1 MRRPSARLSSLAH
14 LNNLSIRMSV
24 RPRTLPDREFWT
36 DIRRDLEAMCGEIR
50 NGDDMELVLKA
61 LEARVQYAEYRSP
74 LLSGE
79 MAKPSGRKR
88 GRKK

>member
-1 MRRPSARLSSLAH
+1 MCARPAAQ
-14 LNNLSIRMSV
+14 
-24 RPRTLPDREFWT
+24 PDRELWGS
-36 DIRRDLEAMCGEIR
+36 IRRDLEAMCGEIQ